1 MTNNTNNLIPPH
13 ALILIG
19 VKNISFC
26 LNTYQNWCKK
36 YTVLSK
42 IHQNN
47 RLQTFEIW
55 LFQKSVVSL
64 YYKIKKTKN
73 PKK

>member
-1 MTNNTNNLIPPH
+1 MIF
-13 ALILIG
+13 IDKIYKKS
-19 VKNISFC
+19 VKNRHV
-26 LNTYQNWCKK
+26 K
-36 YTVLSK
+36 
-42 IHQNN
+42 
-47 RLQTFEIW
+47 IW